1 MKIVSYLQALV
12 PVYTVTNFWFLPML
26 THLFSYIVVLGPYFG
41 CWGSLFHKIWVLI
54 GSLSQSL
61 GVLISFG
68 DSEDGST
75 NIPLT
80 IILISQVREAQYGG
94 DQEEHLLHL
103 RSWEERLWQQECDF
117 WGEFFLTS
125 GSKGTNVNV
134 PLFYPGSCQQGTQH
148 VELSLVHRLDK
159 GDIFYRKTWF
169 PILPLPQVKDPTEFT
184 GPESYVHSMVKVN
197 VNCRQLKCICPPRV
211 LLTTYSLLRTDAL
224 TGSHACEP
232 FPWRSTT

>member
-1 MKIVSYLQALV
+1 MLDKIELRIES
-12 PVYTVTNFWFLPML
+12 N
-26 THLFSYIVVLGPYFG
+26 TH
-41 CWGSLFHKIWVLI
+41 
-54 GSLSQSL
+54 
-61 GVLISFG
+61 
-68 DSEDGST
+68 EDGST

-94 DQEEHLLHL
+94 DQEEHLLYL

-134 PLFYPGSCQQGTQH
+134 PHSYPGSCQQGTQH

-159 GDIFYRKTWF
+159 GDIFYMKTWF

-197 VNCRQLKCICPPRV
+197 VNCRQLKCIYLPASSSLNNIFFTQNRCLDWFPRLRAISLKVDNINSYV
-211 LLTTYSLLRTDAL
+211 LLVVAK
-224 TGSHACEP
+224 
-232 FPWRSTT
+232 